1 MSDTKDKEIFL
12 GPENYPL
19 KIEVKTF
26 KGKKYIDFRKWFLDR
41 KTNEIL
47 PTKKGIMLSE
57 YQFRD
62 VSDVLVNQNKTI
74 EGWFKE
80 KIKDNEVASLLS
92 QETSQVRKKSQEAK
106 KYKAV
111 LKKIDNNNFFSFEY
125 KNNEIQFILNND
137 HELYKK
143 IESLDKKS
151 KDLAY
156 KIIESLLISFRQT
169 LEIFDPETKYK
180 LEDLEFL
187 LNYNWSKTLTNYR
200 KKIK

>member
-1 MSDTKDKEIFL
+1 MPDTKDKEIFL

-62 VSDVLVNQNKTI
+62 VSDVLVNQQKTI
-74 EGWFKE
+74 EEWFKE
-80 KIKDNEVASLLS
+80 KIQDSDAVNLLS
-92 QETSQVRKKSQEAK
+92 EETLKVRKKSQEAK

-151 KDLAY
+151 KDLVY

-180 LEDLEFL
+180 LEDLEDL
-187 LNYNWSKTLTNYR
+187 LNYNWSKTLTNYL

>member
-62 VSDVLVNQNKTI
+62 VSDVLVNQQKTI
-74 EGWFKE
+74 EEWFKE
-80 KIKDNEVASLLS
+80 KIQDSDAVNLLS
-92 QETSQVRKKSQEAK
+92 EETLKVRKKSQEAK

-180 LEDLEFL
+180 LEDLEDL
-187 LNYNWSKTLTNYR
+187 LNYNWSKTLTNYL

>member
-26 KGKKYIDFRKWFLDR
+26 KEKKYIDFRKWFLDR

-62 VSDVLVNQNKTI
+62 VSDVLVNQKKTI

-143 IESLDKKS
+143 MESLDKKS

-180 LEDLEFL
+180 LEDLEDL
-187 LNYNWSKTLTNYR
+187 LNYNWSKTLTNYL